1 MVQNDGMLEKFA
13 SIFGG
18 PMSPALDEVVHTSH
32 AVVCL
37 SRTPDKPIEKRG
49 QEFRSILADPA
60 GVVYCSFLDSQVK
73 ISDDICSTV
82 QPNTI
87 RYSNYM

>member
-1 MVQNDGMLEKFA
+1 MVQNDGMLFEVCA
-13 SIFGG
+13 TIFFWAPVLG
-18 PMSPALDEVVHTSH
+18 PALDEVVHTSH

-60 GVVYCSFLDSQVK
+60 RFF
-73 ISDDICSTV
+73 SDAGC
-82 QPNTI
+82 
-87 RYSNYM
+87 

>member
-60 GVVYCSFLDSQVK
+60 RFF
-73 ISDDICSTV
+73 SDAGC
-82 QPNTI
+82 
-87 RYSNYM
+87 

>member
-1 MVQNDGMLEKFA
+1 MVQNDGMLKKFA

-49 QEFRSILADPA
+49 
-60 GVVYCSFLDSQVK
+60 
-73 ISDDICSTV
+73 
-82 QPNTI
+82 
-87 RYSNYM
+87 